1 MDKHYTGTSSL
12 EVNIN
17 VIGENMQIQAKRHVN
32 TCFFTMV
39 NVDEEHR
46 LTGLS
51 LAIFYAR

>member
-1 MDKHYTGTSSL
+1 MDKHHTGTSSL